1 MRQHLNPG
9 GVVSLF
15 VQLYESDEAAV
26 KSEIATFFDVFPS
39 ATVWSNNVSG
49 DGYDLVLLG
58 KNQAPMINVDDLQ
71 ERLNRADHATVVESL
86 REAGFR
92 SAVELLA
99 SYIGRAAGLEPWL
112 RDAQINRD
120 RNLRLQYLAGTG
132 LNSPEQQIIYRNIL
146 KYRQFPEG
154 LFVGTTT
161 RVQAL
166 RSILQPQR

>member
-1 MRQHLNPG
+1 
-9 GVVSLF
+9 
-15 VQLYESDEAAV
+15 
-26 KSEIATFFDVFPS
+26 
-39 ATVWSNNVSG
+39 VSG

-58 KNQAPMINVDDLQ
+58 KKQEPVINVDELQ

-86 REAGFR
+86 HEAEFR

-99 SYIGRAAGLEPWL
+99 SYIGRAADLEPWL

-132 LNSPEQQIIYRNIL
+132 LNSPEQQIIYRNL
-146 KYRQFPEG
+146 VKYRRFPEG